1 MTMFAKIQGWYHQGV
16 AWLEY
21 AKPMVD
27 LALRLWVAW
36 AFFKSGLVKIADMD
50 STIDLFTN
58 TYHVPL
64 LPPVVAAYIGT
75 GVELIVPW
83 FLALGLFGR
92 LTAAFMFVYNLICV
106 ISFPDLWPDGFWTG
120 LFGSAFKDHKIWG
133 LMLLVTLV
141 YSPGKLSLDYLIV
154 KFLPKLRP
162 ATRVAA

>member
-1 MTMFAKIQGWYHQGV
+1 MKLFDKIHDFHYQVVGY
-16 AWLEY
+16 LEY
-21 AKPMVD
+21 AKPVID

-64 LPPVVAAYIGT
+64 LSPTLAAYLGT
-75 GVELIVPW
+75 AVELVVPW

-92 LTAAFMFVYNLICV
+92 LTALFMFIYNLICV
-106 ISFPDLWPDGFWTG
+106 ISFPDLWPDGFWAG

-133 LMLLVTLV
+133 LMLLVTFL
-141 YSPGKLSLDYLIV
+141 YGPGKLSLDYLLMRL
-154 KFLPKLRP
+154 FPKLRP
-162 ATRVAA
+162 AG